1 MMKHEKSAVLH
12 TACGYAREM
21 SAVVEVMTQAE
32 YTHDMIVQ
40 GDGGSYLVY
49 AMT

>member
-1 MMKHEKSAVLH
+1 
-12 TACGYAREM
+12 M
-21 SAVVEVMTQAE
+21 SAERPAPPEVITQDE
-32 YTHDMIVQ
+32 YTHDMIVP

>member
-1 MMKHEKSAVLH
+1 
-12 TACGYAREM
+12 M
-21 SAVVEVMTQAE
+21 SAVVEVITQDE